1 LPAQVIILL
10 KLNVAAASITLISS
24 LMITLVVIAGEILIF
39 FQKTD
44 PPRGIRGIYISNLRK
59 FTDITKANI
68 NGLRHF
74 FVGVAGA
81 VPNRQ

>member
-1 LPAQVIILL
+1 LPAQVVIPL
-10 KLNVAAASITLISS
+10 KLHVAAASITLISS
-24 LMITLVVIAGEILIF
+24 LIISLVVFAVEILIF
-39 FQKTD
+39 FQMTD
-44 PPRGIRGIYISNLRK
+44 PLRGIRGIYISNLRK

-68 NGLRHF
+68 NGRRHF